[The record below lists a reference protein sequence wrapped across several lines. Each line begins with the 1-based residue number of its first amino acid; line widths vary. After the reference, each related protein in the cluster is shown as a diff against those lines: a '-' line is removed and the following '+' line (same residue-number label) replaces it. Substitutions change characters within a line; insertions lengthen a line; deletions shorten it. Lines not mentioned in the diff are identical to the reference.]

1 MLNNIL
7 LVVHVLIAVGIVGLI
22 LLQQGKG
29 ADAGAAFGGGASG
42 TVFGSQGSGTFLSRA
57 TAILAAL
64 FFATSLWLAFLA
76 SEGEQPTDEFK
87 ETFKV
92 EETVPAVDTTAPAL
106 PDEEAPTDAGA
117 AAPAVTEDKAPAE
130 SKPAESKTGETKPAE
145 TKPAESKPATSLPE

>member
-29 ADAGAAFGGGASG
+29 ADAGAAFGGGASS

-64 FFATSLWLAFLA
+64 FFVTSLWLAYLA
-76 SEGEQPTDEFK
+76 KDATSQLGDDFK
-87 ETFKV
+87 DTFKV
-92 EETVPAVDTTAPAL
+92 EQPKQAEEGKAADAPAL
-106 PDEEAPTDAGA
+106 PVEEAPAEK
-117 AAPAVTEDKAPAE
+117 PAEAPAE
-130 SKPAESKTGETKPAE
+130 TTPG
-145 TKPAESKPATSLPE
+145 TSLPE

>member
-29 ADAGAAFGGGASG
+29 ADAGAAFGGGSSS

-64 FFATSLWLAFLA
+64 FFVTSLSLAYLA
-76 SEGEQPTDEFK
+76 KDSSSTTGDDFK
-87 ETFKV
+87 DTFSTQK
-92 EETVPAVDTTAPAL
+92 
-106 PDEEAPTDAGA
+106 
-117 AAPAVTEDKAPAE
+117 
-130 SKPAESKTGETKPAE
+130 TKPAE
-145 TKPAESKPATSLPE
+145 QGNKEADKPSLPTEGAPAEKPAEQKQQEPSLPE

>member
-29 ADAGAAFGGGASG
+29 ADAGAAFGGGASS

-64 FFATSLWLAFLA
+64 FFVTSLWLAYLA
-76 SEGEQPTDEFK
+76 KDETSQLGDDFK
-87 ETFKV
+87 DTFKV
-92 EETVPAVDTTAPAL
+92 EQTKPADEKAADTPAL
-106 PDEEAPTDAGA
+106 PVEE
-117 AAPAVTEDKAPAE
+117 VPAE
-130 SKPAESKTGETKPAE
+130 KPAE
-145 TKPAESKPATSLPE
+145 TPGTQPGSSLPE